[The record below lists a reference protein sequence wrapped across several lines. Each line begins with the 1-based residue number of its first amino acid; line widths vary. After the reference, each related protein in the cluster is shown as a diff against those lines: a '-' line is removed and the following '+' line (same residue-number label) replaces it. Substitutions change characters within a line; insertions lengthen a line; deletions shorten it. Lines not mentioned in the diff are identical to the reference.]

1 MRTKDSHTTETTLK
15 KKRRGS
21 SADLKDEQD
30 FVTPTELTQQI
41 KKLAREKGAI
51 ILAHNYQIDEIQDI
65 ADFSGDSLELSQI
78 AAKTDARMIVFCGVH
93 FMAESA
99 AILSPRK
106 KVIIPDPTAGCPM
119 ADMAE
124 PDDVIQL
131 KNRHPGA
138 AVVTYINSTA
148 AVKACSDVICT
159 SSNALKIVER
169 VEADEIIFV
178 PDKNLGS
185 YVQRFTKKRMILW
198 KGFCPTHEKFSSS
211 DLIAVREKHPD
222 ALIMVHPEC
231 RPDVIDMADKVLSTG
246 QMVKFVQETDAKKII
261 VGTEIGMIHK
271 LRSVAPHIDYIHASD
286 SFICPNMKK
295 INLPALLR
303 SLMSEKTIVTVE
315 DAVRD
320 KARKAL
326 DRMLELSY

>member
-1 MRTKDSHTTETTLK
+1 MAGTETV
-15 KKRRGS
+15 R
-21 SADLKDEQD
+21 
-30 FVTPTELTQQI
+30 QI
-41 KKLAREKGAI
+41 KKLGRDKKAL

-78 AAKTDARMIVFCGVH
+78 AAKNSARMIVMCGVH

-119 ADMAE
+119 ADMVE
-124 PDDVIQL
+124 PDDVAELRKQ
-131 KNRHPGA
+131 HPGA
-138 AVVTYINSTA
+138 MVVTYINSTA

-169 VEADEIIFV
+169 VEADEIIFL

-185 YVQRFTKKRMILW
+185 YVRRFTKKNIILW
-198 KGFCPTHEKFSSS
+198 KGFCPTHERFTREE
-211 DLIAVREKHPD
+211 LVAVREKHPG

-231 RPDVIDMADKVLSTG
+231 RPEVIDLADEVLSTG
-246 QMVKFVQETDAKKII
+246 QMVKFVQQTDKKKII
-261 VGTEIGMIHK
+261 VGTEKGMIHK
-271 LRSVAPHIDYIHASD
+271 LKSVAPDIEYILASD

-295 INLPALLR
+295 INLQKLRAALE
-303 SLMSEKTIVTVE
+303 SEKTIVTVE
-315 DAVRD
+315 AGVRE